1 MEKTVYTG
9 KNEGK
14 IMDTEV
20 SISFNNLPF
29 SILVYCLCLRIFES
43 DNCVVIFS
51 AVAENTNSSDQHVFK
66 LNVFVLSIACI
77 G

>member
-20 SISFNNLPF
+20 SISFNKLPF
-29 SILVYCLCLRIFES
+29 T
-43 DNCVVIFS
+43 CVLTLF
-51 AVAENTNSSDQHVFK
+51 TDF
-66 LNVFVLSIACI
+66 
-77 G
+77 